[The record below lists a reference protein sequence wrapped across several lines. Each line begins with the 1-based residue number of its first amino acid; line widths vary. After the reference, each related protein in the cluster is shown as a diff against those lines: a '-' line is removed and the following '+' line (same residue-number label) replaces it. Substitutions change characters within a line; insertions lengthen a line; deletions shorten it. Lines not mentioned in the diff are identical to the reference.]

1 MRGLYFHLVHGMV
14 EYWNVDF
21 ERKFIIYIL
30 HVNLNFPI
38 YHHPIFPK
46 PNIPSFQYSNIP
58 IGAKPLSSTSFW
70 GQAPKIIFY

>member
-30 HVNLNFPI
+30 HVNLNFP
-38 YHHPIFPK
+38 K